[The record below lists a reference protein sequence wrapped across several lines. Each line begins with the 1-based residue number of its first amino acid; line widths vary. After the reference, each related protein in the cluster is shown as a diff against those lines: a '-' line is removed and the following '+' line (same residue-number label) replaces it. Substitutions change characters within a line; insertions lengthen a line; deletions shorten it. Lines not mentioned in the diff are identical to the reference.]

1 MNNWI
6 ELLLFFLASLVG
18 NFLIMKYGYK
28 ISLSKGNQT
37 QDIHEGKVSRLGGL
51 ILIILFFSYAIDVQI
66 IPLSFL
72 FISLLIL
79 FPALLEDFGF
89 SIKPLIRLSAIL
101 MGCFLLVINLN
112 YLPPFDLSF
121 LNIVFNNFYFQ
132 IIFYTLALSTVIN
145 GQNIIDGTNG
155 LSASSGIII
164 FICIG
169 YLGVE
174 INNLEIIQIAIFI
187 VILLISFL
195 LFNFPSGKIFLGDAG
210 SYFIGLLGGYL
221 IIEIFATNPQLPTW
235 SAVIILIYPSLEV
248 IFSYFRKIYSHQSPF
263 LPDNKHLH
271 LKIFYLLSKGAIKPS
286 RLYNALVTPFLSI
299 IWLSPLAILPISLV
313 LPHLSLIFL
322 AGLVLVYLF
331 FYYSIPNPD

>member
-1 MNNWI
+1 MINWI

-18 NFLIMKYGYK
+18 NFLMMKYGYQ
-28 ISLSKGNQT
+28 ISLSKGKQT
-37 QDIHEGKVSRLGGL
+37 QDIHQGQISRLGGL
-51 ILIILFFSYAIDVQI
+51 IIIILFFIYAITFQI
-66 IPLSFL
+66 ISLSFL
-72 FISLLIL
+72 FISLFVMI
-79 FPALLEDFGF
+79 PALFEDFGF
-89 SIKPLIRLSAIL
+89 NLKPLIRLSAIL
-101 MGCFLLVINLN
+101 IGCLISVINFN
-112 YLPPFDLSF
+112 YLPPFNLSF

-155 LSASSGIII
+155 LSASTGLII

-169 YLGVE
+169 YLGLE
-174 INNLEIIQIAIFI
+174 ISNPKIIQIAIFMT
-187 VILLISFL
+187 VILISFL
-195 LFNFPSGKIFLGDAG
+195 LFNFPFGKIFLGDAG
-210 SYFIGLLGGYL
+210 SYFIGLLSGYL

-235 SAVIILIYPSLEV
+235 SAVIILFYPALEV

-271 LKIFYLLSKGAIKPS
+271 LKIFYLLSQGATKPS
-286 RLYNALVTPFLSI
+286 RLNNALVAPFLSI

-313 LPHLSLIFL
+313 LPHLSLMFL

-331 FYYSIPNPD
+331 FYFSIPDPN

>member
-1 MNNWI
+1 MINWVVI
-6 ELLLFFLASLVG
+6 FFFFPISLFG
-18 NFLIMKYGYK
+18 NFLIMKYGYQF
-28 ISLSKGNQT
+28 SLNKGKQT
-37 QDIHEGKVSRLGGL
+37 QDIHQGQISRLGGL
-51 ILIILFFSYAIDVQI
+51 ILIILFYIYAILFQI
-66 IPLSFL
+66 IPLNFF
-72 FISLLIL
+72 FISLLVLI
-79 FPALLEDFGF
+79 PALLEDFGF
-89 SIKPLIRLSAIL
+89 SLKPLIRLSAIL
-101 MGCFLLVINLN
+101 MGCLILVINFN

-132 IIFYTLALSTVIN
+132 IIFYTLALATVIN

-155 LSASSGIII
+155 LSASTGIVI

-169 YLGVE
+169 YLGFE
-174 INNLEIIQIAIFI
+174 INNPEIIQIAIFMI
-187 VILLISFL
+187 ILLISFL
-195 LFNFPSGKIFLGDAG
+195 LFNFPFGKIFLGDAG
-210 SYFIGLLGGYL
+210 SYFIGLLSGYL

-235 SAVIILIYPSLEV
+235 SAVIILFYPALEV

-271 LKIFYLLSKGAIKPS
+271 LKIFYLLSQGATKPS
-286 RLYNALVTPFLSI
+286 RLINALVAPFLSI

-331 FYYSIPNPD
+331 FYFSIPDPN

>member
-6 ELLLFFLASLVG
+6 ELLLFLLASLVG

-28 ISLSKGNQT
+28 ISFIKKDQPQNIHQGN
-37 QDIHEGKVSRLGGL
+37 ISRLSGL
-51 ILIILFFSYAIDVQI
+51 IIIILFFIYVIHSQI
-66 IPLSFL
+66 LSLSFL
-72 FISLLIL
+72 SISFMVLI
-79 FPALLEDFGF
+79 PALLEDFGF
-89 SIKPLIRLSAIL
+89 HLKPLIRLSLIL
-101 MGCFLLVINLN
+101 LGCLLLVINLN

-132 IIFYTLALSTVIN
+132 IVFYTLALATVIN

-155 LSASSGIII
+155 LSASTGIII

-169 YLGVE
+169 YLGLE

-195 LFNFPSGKIFLGDAG
+195 LFNFPFGKIFLGDAG

-235 SAVIILIYPSLEV
+235 SAVIILFYPSLEV

-271 LKIFYLLSKGAIKPS
+271 LKIFYLLSQGATKPS
-286 RLYNALVTPFLSI
+286 RLNNALVAPFLSI

-331 FYYSIPNPD
+331 FYYSIPDPD